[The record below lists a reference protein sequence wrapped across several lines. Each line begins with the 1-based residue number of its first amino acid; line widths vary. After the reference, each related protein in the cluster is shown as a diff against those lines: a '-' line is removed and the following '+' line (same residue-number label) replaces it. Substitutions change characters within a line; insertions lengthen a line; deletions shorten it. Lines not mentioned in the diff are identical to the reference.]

1 MIRTVCARDL
11 MAWVYLIAAGLF
23 EVGWPIG
30 LKWAQDPRKLIVGG
44 VMAVGCLIVSGVL
57 LYLAQREIALGT
69 AYAVWTG
76 SARREHFCSAF
87 GRSATRA
94 ASVAILRSPSS
105 SPGWSGSSSPI
116 RAEDRSDQTRAASVL
131 SSGASIRYHA
141 TYRAGRNTSVSTV
154 PTMMPPIM
162 A

>member
-1 MIRTVCARDL
+1 

-30 LKWAQDPRKLIVGG
+30 LKWAQDPRKLIVGM

-57 LYLAQREIALGT
+57 LYLASARSRWARPTQSGP
-69 AYAVWTG
+69 G
-76 SARREHFCSAF
+76 SARREHFCSAC
-87 GRSATRA
+87 GRSAIQA
-94 ASVAILRSPSS
+94 VSVAISRSPSS
-105 SPGWSGSSSPI
+105 SPGWLGSSSLI
-116 RAEDRSDQTRAASVL
+116 RAEDGSDQTRAASVL

-141 TYRAGRNTSVSTV
+141 TYSAGRNTSVSAV
-154 PTMMPPIM
+154 PRMMPPIM